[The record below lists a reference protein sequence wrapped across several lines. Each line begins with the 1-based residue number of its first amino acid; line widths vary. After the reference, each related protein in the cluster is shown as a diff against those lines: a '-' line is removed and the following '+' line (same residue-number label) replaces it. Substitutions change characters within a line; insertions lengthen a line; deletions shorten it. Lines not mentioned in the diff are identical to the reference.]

1 VSTDAPTSKPEPP
14 PGARSGRPA
23 RDMALSLAALLIPI
37 FLLLGAYKLVFSGDA
52 PIPYDASGTWATA
65 RHSARFPVL
74 EPTGLPA
81 KWTVISATV
90 TDGTLRVGYV
100 TPGGGGLQLVESGQ
114 PVDTLLPAELGTDA
128 RPGSLVPI
136 GGRQWREYPQVRH
149 GDRALVL
156 VDDGRTTIAIGT
168 ATEAE
173 LRTFV
178 DALR

>member
-1 VSTDAPTSKPEPP
+1 VSTDTPTSKPEPP
-14 PGARSGRPA
+14 PAARPGRPA

-74 EPTGLPA
+74 EPAGLPP
-81 KWTVISATV
+81 KWTVISATFG
-90 TDGTLRVGYV
+90 DGTLRVGYV
-100 TPGGGGLQLVESGQ
+100 TPGGAGLQLVESEQ
-114 PVDTLLPAELGTDA
+114 AVDTLLPAELGTDA
-128 RPGSLVPI
+128 RPGNLVTI

-156 VDDGRTTIAIGT
+156 VDNDRTTIAIGT
-168 ATEAE
+168 ASDAE
-173 LRTFV
+173 LRTFAG
-178 DALR
+178 ALR